1 MRPTRRGGVGAAL
14 VIAFL
19 LVAVSVAVVVVAAP
33 SKSSPAEL
41 SAKRLAEPSLP
52 ASPRPAF
59 APKNVPLGKA
69 PVAYWTPVVVATT
82 VRARPAA
89 GRALAEV
96 ATRTPEDTTNLVLVS
111 GHAKRAAGR
120 LWVRV
125 RAAGSPD
132 DVYGWVPR
140 SSLGGYTPVRTRLV
154 VDRARL
160 TATLFRD
167 GRPVFRTEVGV
178 GAPQTPTPAGNFY
191 VRDKLY
197 SYKSPFYGPVAFGT
211 SARSASVTD
220 WPAGGFV
227 GIHGTDQPDL
237 IPGRV
242 SHGCI
247 RLKNRAI
254 LRLARLMSIGT
265 PVRVI

>member
-1 MRPTRRGGVGAAL
+1 MRPRRRGALRAAL
-14 VIAFL
+14 VVAALLIA
-19 LVAVSVAVVVVAAP
+19 ASVAVVVIAAP
-33 SKSSPAEL
+33 SNSSP
-41 SAKRLAEPSLP
+41 AEPSLP
-52 ASPRPAF
+52 PSLPSSPRPAF
-59 APKNVPLGKA
+59 APVNVPLGKP
-69 PVAYWTPVVVATT
+69 PVAYWTPVLAATT

-96 ATRTPEDTTNLVLVS
+96 ATRTPEGTTNLVLVS
-111 GHAKRAAGR
+111 GQAKRAGGR

-132 DVYGWVPR
+132 DVYGWMPR

-154 VDRARL
+154 VDRVRL

-167 GRPVFRTEVGV
+167 GRRVFRAEVGV
-178 GAPQTPTPAGNFY
+178 GAPQTPTPAGDFY
-191 VRDKLY
+191 VRNKLY

-211 SARSASVTD
+211 SARSPSVTD

-237 IPGRV
+237 IPGHV

-265 PVRVI
+265 PVRVR